1 MRSVARAI
9 LLFGLTA
16 CSTPSAS
23 DQATTKAATPREI
36 HTANYDLIIPAEQ
49 KALLILFPSFGDRAA
64 DTRTE
69 SKIPDAAAKAG
80 IAVML
85 MDFNAHIL
93 LSDGELTAMRH
104 TIDSAITAYGLN
116 GGNTFIGGFSAGG
129 NVTMLL
135 TKDLLAEPDPL
146 LTVKGIFAVDAPL
159 DLALLHTSNK
169 RKLDRTTFP
178 EHKGEA
184 EWVVAYL
191 DSVLGDPTIDSAL
204 YEARSPLLPTAA
216 SVKPLAGLPVRLYT
230 EPDTTWWRV
239 NRGESYTD
247 LNSFAFE
254 RIHTALEAAGNTRAD
269 LILTKDRGYQHGQRH
284 PHAWSIVDEQ
294 ELVRWIQ
301 ELSN

>member
-1 MRSVARAI
+1 MNPAPYSV
-9 LLFGLTA
+9 LFVGLVA
-16 CSTPSAS
+16 CHAPNAGN
-23 DQATTKAATPREI
+23 QLATQEPTPREI
-36 HTANYDLIIPAEQ
+36 HTTDYDLIIPAKQ
-49 KALLILFPSFGDRAA
+49 KAMLILFPSFGDKAA

-69 SKIPDAAAKAG
+69 SKIPDAAVKAG

-93 LSDGELTAMRH
+93 MSDAELTAMRH

-135 TKDLLAEPDPL
+135 TKSLMAEPDPL

-159 DLALLHTSNK
+159 DLALLYASNK
-169 RKLDRTTFP
+169 RKLKRPTFP

-184 EWVVAYL
+184 QWVMAYL
-191 DSVLGDPTIDSAL
+191 DSVLGDPAIDSAL
-204 YEARSPLLPTAA
+204 YEARSPLMPTRT
-216 SVKPLAGLPVRLYT
+216 SVKPLVDLPVRLYT

-239 NRGESYTD
+239 NRGESYED

-254 RIHTALEAAGNTRAD
+254 RIHGALVAAGNTRAE
-269 LILTKDRGYQHGQRH
+269 LILTKERGVQHGQRH

-294 ELVRWIQ
+294 ELVQWITR
-301 ELSN
+301 LVD